1 MILGITGGVGAGKST
16 VLAYLAKKYGAR
28 ILELDRVA
36 EMLQRPGGAC
46 YENML
51 KLLRAYAAS
60 SGREEDIL
68 LEDGSFDRSAVAS
81 LVFGDRK
88 LLGQLNGI
96 IHPAVREYVE
106 AQIRNVSPQELTVIE
121 AALLLEER
129 YDEICDEI
137 WYIYASEE
145 ARRERLK
152 KSRGYTDDKIT
163 GIMNSQ
169 KSDAYFREHCA
180 FVVDNSSDDVE
191 NTFKQ
196 IDKGLS
202 LHGIL

>member
-1 MILGITGGVGAGKST
+1 MVLGITGGVGAGKST
-16 VLAYLAKKYGAR
+16 VLSYLERRYGAR
-28 ILELDRVA
+28 LLELDRVA
-36 EMLQRPGGAC
+36 EQLQKPGGAC
-46 YENML
+46 YEDML
-51 KLLRAYAAS
+51 RLLRPHAGAA
-60 SGREEDIL
+60 GREISLL
-68 LEDGSFDRSAVAS
+68 LEDGSFNRGAVAS
-81 LVFGDRK
+81 LVFSDRE
-88 LLGQLNGI
+88 LLEKLNGI
-96 IHPAVREYVE
+96 IHPAVRKYVE
-106 AQIRNVSPQELTVIE
+106 ELLARVSPRELTVIE

-137 WYIYASEE
+137 WYIYASED
-145 ARRERLK
+145 ARRKRLRE
-152 KSRGYTDDKIT
+152 SRGYTDEKIT

-180 FVVDNSSDDVE
+180 FVIDNSSDDME

>member
-1 MILGITGGVGAGKST
+1 MILGITGGVGAGKTT
-16 VLAYLAKKYGAR
+16 VLTYLAQRYGAR

-36 EMLQRPGGAC
+36 EKLQKPGAAC
-46 YENML
+46 YEDML
-51 KLLRAYAAS
+51 KLLRTYTETA
-60 SGREEDIL
+60 GMKGQL
-68 LEDGSFDRSAVAS
+68 LQKDGSFDRSAVAA
-81 LVFGDRK
+81 LVFADRA
-88 LLGQLNGI
+88 LLEKLNGI
-96 IHPAVREYVE
+96 IHPAVRRYVAE
-106 AQIRNVSPQELTVIE
+106 QVKNSAPGELTVIE

-145 ARRERLK
+145 VRRERLK
-152 KSRGYTDDKIT
+152 NSRGYTDEKIT
-163 GIMNSQ
+163 GILKNQ

-191 NTFKQ
+191 NTFRQ